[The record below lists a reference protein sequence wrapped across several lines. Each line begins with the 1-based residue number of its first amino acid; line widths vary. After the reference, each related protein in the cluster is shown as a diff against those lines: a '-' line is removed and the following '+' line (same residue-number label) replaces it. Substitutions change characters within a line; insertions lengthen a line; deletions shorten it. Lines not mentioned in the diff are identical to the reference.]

1 MNEISI
7 ISPIAAVILI
17 GWAFTEFGIISR
29 STFRENNKI
38 LYWLSI
44 PALLV
49 RLTARADLTAAGN
62 LNLIPA
68 VHAGYLI
75 MPLIA
80 WAAGRMAG
88 EERNRLAISALVS
101 MRSNQVFMGIPAV
114 SIALGSRGLESLS
127 LYFAMSLVGYH
138 MISIAASQIVLSGGI
153 SPRSLL
159 NSAKKLATNPMVIAC
174 FVGIGFSLAGVNEFP
189 RPVDVTLKVLGD
201 IGTGMALLAV
211 GAGLSFRAV
220 PSMLRKTWRDAL
232 IKLVVQPA
240 VVWAFFLA
248 WPVDP
253 ILVQVAVFVC
263 AMPVA
268 VNSLVVA
275 QGMGMDDQYAGEVI
289 AVTTV
294 LSAITLPFWIRVLGI

>member
-1 MNEISI
+1 MNELSI

-17 GWAFTEFGIISR
+17 GWGFTELGIIPKN
-29 STFRENNKI
+29 TFKENNKI

-49 RLTARADLTAAGN
+49 RLTARADLTVAGS
-62 LNLIPA
+62 LNLLPA

-75 MPLIA
+75 MPLLA
-80 WAAGRMAG
+80 WAAGKAAG

-114 SIALGSRGLESLS
+114 SIAFGAEGLENLS

-159 NSAKKLATNPMVIAC
+159 ASAKKLATNPMVIAC
-174 FVGIGFSLAGVNEFP
+174 FIGISFSLSGVNEFP
-189 RPVDVTLKVLGD
+189 RPIDVTLKVLGD
-201 IGTGMALLAV
+201 VGTGMALLAV
-211 GAGLSFRAV
+211 GAGLSFRSL
-220 PSMLRKTWRDAL
+220 PSMFRKTWRDAL
-232 IKLVVQPA
+232 IKLFVQPA

-248 WPVDP
+248 WPVDR
-253 ILVQVAVFVC
+253 IMMQVVVFVC

-275 QGMGMDDQYAGEVI
+275 QGMGMDDRYAGEVI

-294 LSAITLPFWIRVLGI
+294 LSAITLPFWIRLLSI